1 MGSTQ
6 IGNYGG
12 AVTGSDG
19 SMENMGDRDRRWQVQ
34 RWEEMEVMEGILRCR
49 ES

>member
-1 MGSTQ
+1 MGGNGKYT
-6 IGNYGG
+6 GNYGG

-34 RWEEMEVMEGILRCR
+34 RWEEMAGRD
-49 ES
+49 S